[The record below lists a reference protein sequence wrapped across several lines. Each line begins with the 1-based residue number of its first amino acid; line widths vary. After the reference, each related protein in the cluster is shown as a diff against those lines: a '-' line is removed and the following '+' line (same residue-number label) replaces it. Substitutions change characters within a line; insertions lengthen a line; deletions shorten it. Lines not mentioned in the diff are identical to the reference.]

1 MFYLQCETVEHA
13 IANLCEYTIEKLD
26 CLFLHGNAMVLQVAA
41 KACYRLLESKL
52 GIELAGKFIYIIFIL
67 ISNMKKICFSLIGKY
82 PLLKVFQ
89 KSAQAVKAY
98 PLEYMQHNLDLTQL
112 FSENSMNQ
120 SHSIWIKN
128 LAIELFKLFDGEYL
142 AEVAATQVLITSCQ
156 S

>member
-1 MFYLQCETVEHA
+1 
-13 IANLCEYTIEKLD
+13 
-26 CLFLHGNAMVLQVAA
+26 
-41 KACYRLLESKL
+41 
-52 GIELAGKFIYIIFIL
+52 
-67 ISNMKKICFSLIGKY
+67 MKKICFTLTGKY

-98 PLEYMQHNLDLTQL
+98 PLEYTQHKLDLTQL

-128 LAIELFKLFDGEYL
+128 LAIELFQLFDGEYL